1 MISSDLEIT
10 DELIAAYADGMATPE
25 EKEAVRK
32 YLVEHPEE
40 RERVVMLMDDF
51 PTNMEDRDGD
61 KEERVFD
68 TQVFNMAPSEIPS
81 PVSLIKMAANATFR
95 VAKKVKR
102 TLSDAPLRKK
112 STFEDR
118 LSDLLEEVENIID

>member
-1 MISSDLEIT
+1 
-10 DELIAAYADGMATPE
+10 MATPE

-32 YLVEHPEE
+32 FLVEHPEE

-51 PTNMEDRDGD
+51 PTNMEDRDED

-118 LSDLLEEVENIID
+118 LSELLEEVEKADIEKK